1 MINARLAS
9 HEVPP
14 QLQTSP
20 LNGNILPLGRCFSSL
35 LTQEGPWDE
44 EGVPTH
50 PKQGGQRRVHAA
62 GGFPS
67 PARGH
72 GGTPARR
79 GEHPL
84 TALLGLIR
92 FQELP
97 KIAAARRWNGRRE
110 EV

>member
-1 MINARLAS
+1 MRREFPRIPNR
-9 HEVPP
+9 
-14 QLQTSP
+14 
-20 LNGNILPLGRCFSSL
+20 
-35 LTQEGPWDE
+35 EGSA
-44 EGVPTH
+44 G
-50 PKQGGQRRVHAA
+50 AA